1 MVVSQIQKHL
11 IIKNYVI
18 SSFNLLHFFSESND
32 SLSSIIFSSLSF
44 LCQSTNRFVWNF
56 IKIQSEVSYV
66 SFFPKKLLNVRR
78 KSFFFENSDGIKSPG
93 TLKEIKLDYETKE
106 TIEKAR
112 VWIWVKLYLKIY
124 HKSEINPKV
133 QSS

>member
-1 MVVSQIQKHL
+1 MVVRQNQKHL
-11 IIKNYVI
+11 IIKNYVM
-18 SSFNLLHFFSESND
+18 SSFNLLHFFSENSD
-32 SLSSIIFSSLSF
+32 SLSSIIFSSLSI

-56 IKIQSEVSYV
+56 VKIQSEVSYG
-66 SFFPKKLLNVRR
+66 R
-78 KSFFFENSDGIKSPG
+78 KSCFFENSDGIKSPG
-93 TLKEIKLDYETKE
+93 TLKEMKLDYETKE

-112 VWIWVKLYLKIY
+112 VWIWVTLYLKIY